1 MLFVTETEYVYCAVR
16 TVYIYIIWAICF
28 IWISEQT
35 TIISLYDVYWMLFV
49 TETECVWCVVRAE
62 YTKVALL
69 LAFHMVKGN
78 TANYVCELRANT
90 AL

>member
-1 MLFVTETEYVYCAVR
+1 
-16 TVYIYIIWAICF
+16 
-28 IWISEQT
+28 
-35 TIISLYDVYWMLFV
+35 MLFV

-62 YTKVALL
+62 YIKVALL